1 MWCSCK
7 LGKNAIS
14 AFPKFFLKESAN
26 ESKDSGLIY
35 YIQPQLDYRPTGY
48 HKQLAVGE
56 KPVIVIPI
64 AGPKASGKTTLL
76 NAMMGGR

>member
-1 MWCSCK
+1 M
-7 LGKNAIS
+7 LDQV
-14 AFPKFFLKESAN
+14 FLKEGAN

-56 KPVIVIPI
+56 KPVIVIPVV
-64 AGPKASGKTTLL
+64 GPKASGKTTLL